1 MIEKKVVWFH
11 VIIFLEV
18 FILTLYN
25 ISYYMGTEQTEFVIQ
40 LSKMFYFPKL
50 RIINSFVT
58 LYTYIAWNISMF
70 IYIIYTD
77 SAYLE
82 VKRFN
87 DQLETLDG
95 TSDDIE
101 SKLLIRMD
109 TYGKVCDVVRE
120 LDRIFRLYAF
130 IMLAIIIPTV
140 IFTLMM
146 LNQRIHG
153 FKDLIICLP
162 SIALCAYSFLAVTIA
177 PARLHDEV
185 SRSRICLIRNMSIWF
200 PFRRNV
206 FAIAQALSS
215 HMEQYDLGIS
225 IWGFAILSRP
235 LILATF
241 SVMAMVLSVIIEL
254 TPPPHHLIQ
263 VLNCSAAAELEM
275 L

>member
-1 MIEKKVVWFH
+1 
-11 VIIFLEV
+11 
-18 FILTLYN
+18 
-25 ISYYMGTEQTEFVIQ
+25 
-40 LSKMFYFPKL
+40 
-50 RIINSFVT
+50 
-58 LYTYIAWNISMF
+58 
-70 IYIIYTD
+70 
-77 SAYLE
+77 
-82 VKRFN
+82 
-87 DQLETLDG
+87 
-95 TSDDIE
+95 
-101 SKLLIRMD
+101 
-109 TYGKVCDVVRE
+109 
-120 LDRIFRLYAF
+120 LYAF

-185 SRSRICLIRNMSIWF
+185 LRSRICLIRNMSIWF

-235 LILATF
+235 LILAVRTMSSTLF
-241 SVMAMVLSVIIEL
+241 SNDQGAYRRGTTLQFLHRCLYSYRFCPYLSW
-254 TPPPHHLIQ
+254 
-263 VLNCSAAAELEM
+263 
-275 L
+275 

>member
-95 TSDDIE
+95 ASDDIE